1 MRIVALFDLPSNTFG
16 ETGVAT
22 TTIIAYKPT
31 ETEIKEGIL
40 ALDYEVFIKEV
51 QNIGYEVKTK
61 KRTVNFEP
69 QFVIDMDTFINTGK
83 LDEDFSEMQSEFSEF
98 LNRQEEVIK
107 KAFNHG

>member
-1 MRIVALFDLPSNTFG
+1 MKIIFG
-16 ETGVAT
+16 EN
-22 TTIIAYKPT
+22 
-31 ETEIKEGIL
+31 
-40 ALDYEVFIKEV
+40 EVIKEV

-107 KAFNHG
+107 KAFNHGWLY